1 MGIRRREHGG
11 ILAKLLALL
20 LLVCVAGGIYLLRH
34 PILRE
39 AGDFWVVEDPI
50 EHSDAIVVLGDDDYS
65 GDRAARAAELYREGW
80 APVVV
85 ASGRMLRP
93 YAGIAELEAH
103 DLEADGVPQN
113 SVVQFAH
120 RAENT
125 REEALALRGLLA
137 QRGWHNV
144 VIVTSNYHTRRARFI
159 FSRVLPEDVTA
170 HVASAPD
177 ANYDPGGW
185 WYSRQGI
192 KLFSFECVGYLVAR
206 WELRD
211 KAL

>member
-1 MGIRRREHGG
+1 MKRAGSERGG
-11 ILAKLLALL
+11 ILFKLVALL
-20 LLVCVAGGIYLLRH
+20 FLACLAFGIYLLRH

-39 AGDFWVVEDPI
+39 AGNFWVVDDPI

-65 GDRAARAAELYREGW
+65 GDRAARAAELYRQGW

-103 DLEADGVPQN
+103 DLEADGVPQ
-113 SVVQFAH
+113 SAIVQFAQ
-120 RAENT
+120 RAEDT
-125 REEALALRGLLA
+125 HEEAVALRGLFA

-159 FSRVLPEDVTA
+159 FSRVLPQDVQSRVSA
-170 HVASAPD
+170 APD
-177 ANYDPGGW
+177 TNYDPGGW

-192 KLFSFECVGYLVAR
+192 KLFSFECVSYLVAR
-206 WELRD
+206 WELR
-211 KAL
+211 